1 MKGEFEP
8 FGKQSLQH
16 LHQVFVADGFAG
28 SASDLKAV
36 CLDPIG
42 TTQNLVRP
50 DAIRSHNAPL

>member
-8 FGKQSLQH
+8 FRKQSLQH
-16 LHQVFVADGFAG
+16 LHQAFVADGLVG

-42 TTQNLVRP
+42 TTQNPVRP
-50 DAIRSHNAPL
+50 DTIRAHDTPL